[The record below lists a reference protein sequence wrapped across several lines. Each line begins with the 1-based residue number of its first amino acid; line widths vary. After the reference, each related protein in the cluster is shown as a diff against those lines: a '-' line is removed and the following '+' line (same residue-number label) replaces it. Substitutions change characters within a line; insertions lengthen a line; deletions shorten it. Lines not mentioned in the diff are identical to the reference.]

1 MKKQNDSNK
10 QKEDNDPFYKSLKV
24 ITGLSVIILFTILY
38 ISNNYILDFNEKIVS
53 LNEQI
58 KSLPLNNQNINIIN
72 SLNNEINSYSKKNMY
87 LNDLKNICFGV
98 IVGFIFSFLL
108 SINEIRSFLIKSISN
123 FMSDGTY
130 LSKLNKK
137 ELIDTIN
144 LSYSH
149 LNGGVDISSNKES
162 LFNYLK
168 KLDEYLI
175 TPHKSIV
182 SESLTYEYF
191 DKEKKL
197 FLAER
202 IQDFRIHTLDIKEYN
217 KFDIIYR
224 YYGIVAKNELNKFK
238 DNHSVKIYINGKEI
252 INLKNLTDDNESLTT
267 NRYNEETEEYNL
279 YFHKEIKLEDEFTQV
294 KIVSKKVETI
304 DNSIA
309 MANTYATYTAN
320 YDITLPE
327 DIFVENIFHNNTLS
341 QNGKIKQITTTKNKN
356 HAHIN
361 MNGWQLP
368 GLSFVLTYKNSC

>member
-1 MKKQNDSNK
+1 MEEKH
-10 QKEDNDPFYKSLKV
+10 PFYKSLKL
-24 ITGLSVIILFTILY
+24 ISGFIFIILVLTIY
-38 ISNNYILDFNEKIVS
+38 ISNNYMVNFNEKINS
-53 LNEQI
+53 YNEQI
-58 KSLPLNNQNINIIN
+58 SNLEINKENINSIN
-72 SLNNEINSYSKKNMY
+72 SLNEEVKSYSKSVMY
-87 LNDLKNICFGV
+87 LSDLKNICFG
-98 IVGFIFSFLL
+98 IMVGLIFSFLL

-144 LSYSH
+144 LAYSN
-149 LNGGVDISSNKES
+149 LNGGLDISSNKES

-168 KLDEYLI
+168 RLDEYLI

-182 SESLTYEYF
+182 SESLTYNYF
-191 DKEKKL
+191 NGNENL

-202 IQDFRIHTLDIKEYN
+202 TQDFRIHTLDLKEYN

-224 YYGIVAKNELNKFK
+224 YYGIVEKDNLENFK
-238 DNHSVKIYINGKEI
+238 SNHSVVISVDGKDI
-252 INLKNLTDDNESLTT
+252 IDLKNLLEDNEALTT
-267 NRYNEETEEYNL
+267 NDYNEDTKEYNL
-279 YFHKEIKLEDEFTQV
+279 YFHKEIILENEFTQV
-294 KIVSKKVETI
+294 KIHSKKVETV

-320 YDITLPE
+320 YDINLPS
-327 DIFVENIFHNNTLS
+327 DFSVENIFHNNTLS
-341 QNGKIKQITTTKNKN
+341 ENGKVKQITTTKNKN

-368 GLSFVLTYKNSC
+368 GLSFVLTYKKNS

>member
-1 MKKQNDSNK
+1 MKKQNSSKK
-10 QKEDNDPFYKSLKV
+10 QKVEKDPFYKSLKV
-24 ITGLSVIILFTILY
+24 ITGLSVIILFSILY

-58 KSLPLNNQNINIIN
+58 KSLPFNNQNINMIN

-98 IVGFIFSFLL
+98 IVGLIFSFLL

-202 IQDFRIHTLDIKEYN
+202 IQDFRIHTLDINEYN

-224 YYGIVAKNELNKFK
+224 YYGIVGRNELDKFK

-252 INLKNLTDDNESLTT
+252 VNLKNLTDTNESLTI
-267 NRYNEETEEYNL
+267 NKYNDETEEYNL

-294 KIVSKKVETI
+294 KIISKKVETI

-368 GLSFVLTYKNSC
+368 GLSFVLTYKK